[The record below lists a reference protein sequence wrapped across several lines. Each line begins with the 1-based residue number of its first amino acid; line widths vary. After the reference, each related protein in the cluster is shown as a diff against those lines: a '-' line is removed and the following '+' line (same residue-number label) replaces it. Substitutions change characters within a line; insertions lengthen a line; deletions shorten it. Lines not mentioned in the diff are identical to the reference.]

1 MIFSQREGTIMF
13 DSSKDIIKKTEF
25 YKKIESLDETE
36 IDQYKIKVLD
46 KKCGGKLFKFIQ
58 FDQNMELNKIKL
70 DE

>member
-1 MIFSQREGTIMF
+1 MF

-58 FDQNMELNKIKL
+58 FDQNMELNWILSTIINYGL
-70 DE
+70 DVRGQ

>member
-36 IDQYKIKVLD
+36 ID
-46 KKCGGKLFKFIQ
+46 
-58 FDQNMELNKIKL
+58 
-70 DE
+70 

>member
-1 MIFSQREGTIMF
+1 MF

-46 KKCGGKLFKFIQ
+46 KKCGGEVI
-58 FDQNMELNKIKL
+58 
-70 DE
+70 